1 MDALIFLWAFYWP
14 LLFLRLKGLFSKTVI
29 TRRSLI
35 VSLILAAAASYSGEY
50 LYRYHVSQSAF
61 VLMTI
66 FAALS
71 IAVLFLSGKPPGKR
85 TQVKLIILAAY
96 FHIFWQLLPGLSP
109 YPFLLDML
117 VTLAIIALAKT
128 KPKIINGR
136 HEPQTAISGMWK

>member
-1 MDALIFLWAFYWP
+1 MVMDALIFLWAFYWP

-66 FAALS
+66 FAA
-71 IAVLFLSGKPPGKR
+71 KR